1 LQRYAASTGNVDP
14 RLIAPPIHPCCHN
27 IWELFIILAASRQSG
42 MGANPLALVDIE
54 AYCRL
59 ANITLTAFELD
70 TLLMIDHAALSI
82 ASKKQSK

>member
-1 LQRYAASTGNVDP
+1 
-14 RLIAPPIHPCCHN
+14 
-27 IWELFIILAASRQSG
+27 